1 LKPFTYTKDKKKN
14 ICAMATTP
22 PMKKPTAIELWNLR
36 IIMVPPMLSAS
47 NMKADHTEVNP
58 SAIDRVPMTAQ
69 DIKARRPVMA
79 RIEYLKG
86 EHKTV

>member
-1 LKPFTYTKDKKKN
+1 
-14 ICAMATTP
+14 
-22 PMKKPTAIELWNLR
+22 
-36 IIMVPPMLSAS
+36 
-47 NMKADHTEVNP
+47 MKADHTEVNP